1 MICPHYG
8 YIKRGTEVM
17 TEYSSTIMRK
27 RGYSVDVL
35 SMGINVNGLRID
47 KGLGKLSY
55 KVTEL
60 SFLTGFCRK
69 YLGFSPSI
77 ETISFALSLETFLKK
92 NQYDFLW
99 TNGDCWD
106 NIVCKK
112 TGIPYLSFFGGG
124 ISKMMQKESELL
136 PDVFVVLT
144 PQMLA
149 WIKSK
154 VPDCHSV
161 YIPNGVDLELF
172 KPKKLNIFS
181 NYEPPIVL
189 STSALVETKRI
200 DLIIDAMELLGKGTL
215 ILTSDG
221 PMRNTLI
228 QKGTKQLKDRFV
240 YKGVVPY
247 DTLPDLYAN
256 ADVFVLASRN
266 EPFGNVIL
274 ESMACNT
281 PVVAQRDET
290 REWIIGDG
298 GVLVNDCSDIPS
310 LTSDIELAYKHDWK
324 DKPRKQAEK
333 FDWNKIVDMYIM
345 EIKKVIEK

>member
-200 DLIIDAMELLGKGTL
+200 DLII
-215 ILTSDG
+215 
-221 PMRNTLI
+221 
-228 QKGTKQLKDRFV
+228 
-240 YKGVVPY
+240 
-247 DTLPDLYAN
+247 
-256 ADVFVLASRN
+256 N
-266 EPFGNVIL
+266 EKSKSI
-274 ESMACNT
+274 
-281 PVVAQRDET
+281 
-290 REWIIGDG
+290 
-298 GVLVNDCSDIPS
+298 
-310 LTSDIELAYKHDWK
+310 
-324 DKPRKQAEK
+324 
-333 FDWNKIVDMYIM
+333 YI
-345 EIKKVIEK
+345 